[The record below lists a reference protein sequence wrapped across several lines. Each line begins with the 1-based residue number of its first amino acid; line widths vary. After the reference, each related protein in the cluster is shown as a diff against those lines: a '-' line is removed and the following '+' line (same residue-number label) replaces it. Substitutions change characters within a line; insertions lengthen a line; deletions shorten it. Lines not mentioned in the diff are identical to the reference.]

1 MSTTESL
8 VSHLGVLP
16 MTTLENLGR
25 LLQEKRGSR
34 GIREAATEIGISHA
48 TLSRVERGH
57 LPDLE
62 NYRKICVWIGIE
74 MSSVVGP
81 ASAKESSPIA
91 QVHFR
96 KDPTISPKTAQ
107 ALAKMI
113 LTAQAVLSA
122 K

>member
-1 MSTTESL
+1 
-8 VSHLGVLP
+8 

-34 GIREAATEIGISHA
+34 GIREAAREIGISHA

-62 NYRKICVWIGIE
+62 NYQKICKWMGID
-74 MSSVVGP
+74 MSVVGVSP
-81 ASAKESSPIA
+81 TALDSKPIA

-96 KDPTISPKTAQ
+96 KEPTVSPKTAQ
-107 ALAKMI
+107 ALAQMI
-113 LTAQAVLSA
+113 LTAQAMLSP

>member
-1 MSTTESL
+1 
-8 VSHLGVLP
+8 

-34 GIREAATEIGISHA
+34 GIREVAREIGISHA

-62 NYRKICVWIGIE
+62 NYQKICKWMGIN
-74 MSSVVGP
+74 MSAVGGAP
-81 ASAKESSPIA
+81 SAVDSKPIA

-96 KDPTISPKTAQ
+96 KATTVSPKTAQ
-107 ALAKMI
+107 ALAQMI
-113 LTAQAVLSA
+113 LTAQAMLSP

>member
-1 MSTTESL
+1 
-8 VSHLGVLP
+8 

-25 LLQEKRGSR
+25 LLQEKRGDR
-34 GIREAATEIGISHA
+34 GIREVAREIGISHA

-62 NYRKICVWIGIE
+62 NYRKICKWMEIDISAVTGMASTKE
-74 MSSVVGP
+74 P
-81 ASAKESSPIA
+81 APVA

-96 KDPTISPKTAQ
+96 KAPTISPKTAQ
-107 ALAKMI
+107 ALAQMI
-113 LTAQAVLSA
+113 LTAQAMLSA

>member
-1 MSTTESL
+1 MA
-8 VSHLGVLP
+8 
-16 MTTLENLGR
+16 TLENLGR
-25 LLQEKRGSR
+25 LLQEKRGDR
-34 GIREAATEIGISHA
+34 GIREVAREIGISHA

-62 NYRKICVWIGIE
+62 NYQKICRWMGIE
-74 MSSVVGP
+74 ISSVTGMASTTKEP
-81 ASAKESSPIA
+81 APVA

-96 KDPTISPKTAQ
+96 KTPTISPKTAQ

-113 LTAQAVLSA
+113 LAAQAMLAV

>member
-1 MSTTESL
+1 
-8 VSHLGVLP
+8 

-34 GIREAATEIGISHA
+34 GIREVAREIGISHA

-62 NYRKICVWIGIE
+62 NYQKICRWMGIDI
-74 MSSVVGP
+74 SAVGGAPSVTG
-81 ASAKESSPIA
+81 SKPIA

-96 KDPTISPKTAQ
+96 KAPTVSPKTAQ
-107 ALAKMI
+107 ALAQMI
-113 LTAQAVLSA
+113 LTAQAMLSS

>member
-1 MSTTESL
+1 
-8 VSHLGVLP
+8 

-25 LLQEKRGSR
+25 QLQEKRGNR
-34 GIREAATEIGISHA
+34 GIREVAREIGISHA

-62 NYRKICVWIGIE
+62 NYQKICKWMGVDVSTVTG
-74 MSSVVGP
+74 V
-81 ASAKESSPIA
+81 ASTSTPKAIA

-96 KDPTISPKTAQ
+96 KAPTVSPKTAQ
-107 ALAKMI
+107 ALAQMI
-113 LTAQAVLSA
+113 LAAQAMLTS